1 MDVTDEFA
9 QRIKQVM
16 ENKLPDLVA
25 EEAAEYSRTRF
36 SEKAFDGKPWKP
48 VSSKYKPRRGTLMVG
63 AGHCLTASA

>member
-16 ENKLPDLVA
+16 ENKLPDFVA
-25 EEAAEYSRTRF
+25 EEAVEYSRTRF

-48 VSSKYKPRRGTLMVG
+48 VSSKTSPDG
-63 AGHCLTASA
+63 AR